1 MSLTKVS
8 GKLLKD
14 DINFVAG
21 IVTATTISVGG
32 ATTLTQDG
40 ISVGVVTA
48 TTVDST
54 TIKVGTGVTI
64 NSGIISATN
73 VSVGSSVTAQTFYG
87 SGENLTNLPASGDSN
102 DITAC
107 LFI

>member
-40 ISVGVVTA
+40 ISAGVVTA
-48 TTVDST
+48 T

-107 LFI
+107 